1 MEVILL
7 EKVGRLGSV
16 GDTVKVKGGYARN
29 FLLPRNKA
37 LRATDANK
45 ALFEQKRIEIEQKN
59 LSHKQAAENIA
70 SQIQNIE
77 LEILRQASDDGKLF
91 GSVSAK
97 DIAAA
102 FKAKGVEVTKH
113 QVIIN
118 TAIKFIGTYAI
129 VIGLHPEVEISV
141 NVHVKRPE
149 LNGSNI

>member
-7 EKVGRLGSV
+7 EKVGKLGSV

-37 LRATDANK
+37 LRATEANK
-45 ALFEQKRIEIEQKN
+45 VLFEQQKIEIEQKN
-59 LSHKQAAENIA
+59 LSNKKVAESIA

-97 DIAAA
+97 DIANA
-102 FKAKGVEVTKH
+102 FQEKNVSVTKQH
-113 QVIIN
+113 VIIN
-118 TAIKFIGTYAI
+118 STIKFIGTYSIII
-129 VIGLHPEVEISV
+129 VLHPEIEMSV
-141 NVHVKRPE
+141 TLHVKRPE
-149 LNGSNI
+149 LNS